1 MIRVE
6 NLKKDFGRLQVLKGV
21 TEEIRQN
28 EVVSIIGP
36 SGSGKSTLL
45 RCLNLLE
52 VPSSGKIYFH
62 EDVYK
67 RQGIGRRPGG
77 NCKILFQGAG
87 IFT

>member
-62 EDVYK
+62 DVDPVSYTHLYLCNQLL
-67 RQGIGRRPGG
+67 RSDI
-77 NCKILFQGAG
+77 
-87 IFT
+87 